1 MLFESI
7 ALGHDALNQGHE
19 DSASEQPSR
28 REDSASPR
36 SSRGSWQHRGTFHHA
51 PNESAMNSTAT
62 PARSWAIHP
71 FHAAVL
77 GGVWPL
83 FLGALLSDYAYWSSH
98 QIQWANFA
106 AWLLIGAMVLTTIA
120 LLCAI
125 VGFVR
130 GSRNVIYVIAL
141 GAAWIVGFFDAL
153 HHARDAWAIMPAA
166 LVFSAIATAFAL
178 VATWS
183 GLSSLRVG
191 GAR

>member
-1 MLFESI
+1 MLVRAAHRAEKTQHHRAHHVAAGSI
-7 ALGHDALNQGHE
+7 GARFTN
-19 DSASEQPSR
+19 
-28 REDSASPR
+28 
-36 SSRGSWQHRGTFHHA
+36 A
-51 PNESAMNSTAT
+51 PNESAMNSTAM

-130 GSRNVIYVIAL
+130 GSRNLIYVIAL

-178 VATWS
+178 VATWA